1 MNEFPALQKLRT
13 IPANVAIRHGEDVT
27 HWLDFFS
34 SALSIADLLKS
45 DEVGAGTH
53 AAILMGNH
61 ASYYEV
67 LLGAVLAGVWLT
79 PVNSHLTAPEIE
91 YVMADSG
98 ARMLFTDRETVPGN
112 IDARMVTL
120 PVEARLNSVLDAE
133 AVYARIMEYMPGPAG
148 GFLMYTSGT
157 TGRPKGVKRS
167 SPGSVGAT
175 LAAWSEMGA
184 SIGLDGV
191 GTHLVT
197 GPIYHAAPG
206 LYSFY
211 DLLNGATLELMT
223 RWDTQRALELIEER
237 RITHT
242 HLVPTMFVRLLR
254 DRPAYP
260 REYDLSSLSLVLHGA
275 APVANQVK
283 KEMIAWWGEVLVE
296 YWGGSESGII
306 TRVESQEWLLYPGT
320 VGKPLPQYE
329 LSVRDD
335 DFTPMGPG
343 EVGML
348 YARKMGQAQ
357 PFSYFN
363 DAEKTA
369 QSYVD
374 DWFTLGDMGWVDEV
388 GYAYIADRRN
398 NLIISGGVN
407 IYPAE
412 VEGVLLEHPGVA
424 DVAVIGV
431 DDKEWGKRVH
441 AYVQPVAVQGDDVVF
456 LESLH
461 EFACER
467 LAKFKVPRSMEL
479 IKQLPRFDSGKLYL
493 NRLPP
498 PSSGHWQGS

>member
-1 MNEFPALQKLRT
+1 LSQLPALQKLRT
-13 IPANVAIRHGEDVT
+13 MPGSVAIRQGKEVT
-27 HWLDFFS
+27 NWLDLFS
-34 SALSIADLLKS
+34 SALSIADLLS
-45 DEVGAGTH
+45 LGEGTPV
-53 AAILMGNH
+53 AILMGNH
-61 ASYYEV
+61 AAYYEV
-67 LLGAVLAGVWLT
+67 LLGATLAGVWLT
-79 PVNSHLTAPEIE
+79 PINSHLTAPEIE

-98 ARMLFTDRETVPGN
+98 ARILFTDRDAVPGN
-112 IDARMVTL
+112 FDARIVTL
-120 PVEARLNSVLDAE
+120 PMQERQDSVLDAE
-133 AVYARIMEYMPGPAG
+133 AVYARIMACMPGPAG

-167 SPGSVGAT
+167 SPDSVGAT
-175 LAAWSEMGA
+175 LAAWSAIGT

-206 LYSFY
+206 LYSLY

-223 RWDTQRALELIEER
+223 RWDTRTALELIEQR

-275 APVANQVK
+275 APVANAIK

-306 TRVESQEWLLYPGT
+306 TRVESQAWLLHPGT

-335 DFTPMGPG
+335 DFTPLFSG

-363 DAEKTA
+363 DPEKTA
-369 QSYVD
+369 RSYVD
-374 DWFTLGDMGWVDEV
+374 DWFTLGDMGWVDEA

-412 VEGVLLEHPGVA
+412 VEGVLLEHPGVV

-431 DDKEWGKRVH
+431 DDKEWGKTVH
-441 AYVQPVAVQGDDVVF
+441 AYVQPVAQHRDDLVF
-456 LESLH
+456 LDSLR

-479 IKQLPRFDSGKLYL
+479 INPLPRFDSGKLYL

-498 PSSGHWQGS
+498 PNCGRLQDA